1 MGAHVVTAPREAKV
15 PPLVSDSLAALEAR
29 EYDRAYVLLEA
40 AAADRP
46 DDREL
51 EMILAAVEVK
61 LECQRL
67 LEVYES

>member
-1 MGAHVVTAPREAKV
+1 MKMNVPAQV
-15 PPLVSDSLAALEAR
+15 PPLVVDSLAALEAR
-29 EYDRAYVLLEA
+29 EYDRALVLLEA

-51 EMILAAVEVK
+51 ALVLAAVEVK

-67 LEVYES
+67 LELYEA

>member
-1 MGAHVVTAPREAKV
+1 V
-15 PPLVSDSLAALEAR
+15 DSLAALEAR
-29 EYDRAYVLLEA
+29 EYDRALVLLEA

-51 EMILAAVEVK
+51 EMIQAAVEVK

-67 LEVYES
+67 LELYES

>member
-1 MGAHVVTAPREAKV
+1 MTAPPKSNLA
-15 PPLVSDSLAALEAR
+15 PLVVDSLAALEAR
-29 EYDRAYVLLEA
+29 EYDRALVLLEA
-40 AAADRP
+40 AAEDRP
-46 DDREL
+46 DDGEL

>member
-1 MGAHVVTAPREAKV
+1 MTAPSEATV
-15 PPLVSDSLAALEAR
+15 PPLVIDSLAALEAR
-29 EYDRAYVLLEA
+29 EYDRALVLLEA

-51 EMILAAVEVK
+51 AMILAAVELK

>member
-1 MGAHVVTAPREAKV
+1 MTSPRPEKV
-15 PPLVSDSLAALEAR
+15 APLVVDSLAALEAR
-29 EYDRAYVLLEA
+29 EYDRALVLLEA

-51 EMILAAVEVK
+51 EMIQAAVEVK

-67 LEVYES
+67 LELYES